1 MYHTLTNVQT
11 GNTVSLLQP
20 IDNRGGHLQVG
31 LRSITY
37 TVGWHNVGVGEGF
50 FWRSNDTE
58 NASWQHKKVLDPGL
72 WSFSLLKDLVESTI
86 TYHGMNVSLDVSK
99 ANGLITLTIP
109 TGLEVQFTGGL
120 SKVLGLDD
128 PLHGSVLDAGTY
140 SGDRPVN
147 FAMTQTLHVH
157 LGQINTTHNMLDGA
171 PSMLLA
177 VLGVGKHSFGDI
189 ATMVFA
195 TPQYKRLS
203 NGTVSELEVTICD
216 DKGQLVDNHDLPIS
230 VVLEVTTN

>member
-11 GNTVSLLQP
+11 GKTVSLLQP
-20 IDNRGGHLQVG
+20 IDNRDGNLQVG

-37 TVGWHNVGVGEGF
+37 TVGWYNVDVGEGF
-50 FWRSNDTE
+50 FWRNSNESTS
-58 NASWQHKKVLDPGL
+58 SWQHQKVLDPGL
-72 WSFSLLKDLVESTI
+72 WSFSLLKDLVESSI
-86 TYHGMNVSLDVSK
+86 DKVRLECEVP
-99 ANGLITLTIP
+99 NGLISLMIP
-109 TGLEVQFTGGL
+109 TGLEVQFTDGL

-128 PLHGSVLDAGTY
+128 PGGVLDAGTY

-147 FAMTQTLHVH
+147 FAITQTLHVH

-171 PSMLLA
+171 PSTLLA
-177 VLGVGKHSFGDI
+177 VLGVEKQSFGDI

-195 TPQYKRLS
+195 TPQYKHLS

-216 DKGQLVDNHDLPIS
+216 DKGKLVDNHDLPIS
-230 VVLEVTTN
+230 VVLEVCTGK

>member
-11 GNTVSLLQP
+11 GKTVSLLQP
-20 IDNRGGHLQVG
+20 IDNRDGHLQVG
-31 LRSITY
+31 LQSITY

-50 FWRSNDTE
+50 FWRNSDT
-58 NASWQHKKVLDPGL
+58 SWQHQKLLDPGL
-72 WSFSLLKDLVESTI
+72 WSFSLLKDLVESSTDK
-86 TYHGMNVSLDVSK
+86 VSLDVSK
-99 ANGLITLTIP
+99 PNGMISLTIP
-109 TGLEVQFTGGL
+109 TGLEVQFTDGL

-128 PLHGSVLDAGTY
+128 PPVGGVLDAGTY

-171 PSMLLA
+171 PSTLLA
-177 VLGVGKHSFGDI
+177 VLGVGNQSFGDI

-216 DKGQLVDNHDLPIS
+216 DKGKLVNNHDLPIS
-230 VVLEVTTN
+230 VVLEVSSPARGT